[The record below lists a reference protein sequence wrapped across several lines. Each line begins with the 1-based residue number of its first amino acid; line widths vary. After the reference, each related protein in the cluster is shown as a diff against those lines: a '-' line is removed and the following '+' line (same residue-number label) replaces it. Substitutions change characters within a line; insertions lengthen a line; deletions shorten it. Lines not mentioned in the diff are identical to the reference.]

1 MKEILSKNT
10 HLNLKLTEKQ
20 RIKRIEMS
28 KQEKIKISE
37 EKTKISKEKKAPKN
51 DILTQ
56 NTHHYNSSR
65 MKR

>member
-10 HLNLKLTEKQ
+10 HLNRLKKQ

>member
-28 KQEKIKISE
+28 KQEKIKIS
-37 EKTKISKEKKAPKN
+37 KEKKAPKN

-56 NTHHYNSSR
+56 NTHHYNSGR